1 LVFGVGRGSKGG
13 NESSAALAKSE
24 SHVEHELAFFN
35 MKWPTTS
42 LEQHNFV
49 LNGMDVAKVV
59 FW

>member
-35 MKWPTTS
+35 MEWPTTS
-42 LEQHNFV
+42 SRQHNFV
-49 LNGMDVAKVV
+49 LDGMDVA
-59 FW
+59 